1 MALTAQEPPGTRV
14 TLGCFIL
21 QTTEGEAPAEHQ
33 EQQPSSTSCCISAK
47 TPFPKGTTGASL
59 QVTPCETGPRAWR
72 SQTPLLGFEPNLAI
86 MNSNIMVHHGHCAST
101 TYT

>member
-1 MALTAQEPPGTRV
+1 MDRQHATCGSHSPR
-14 TLGCFIL
+14 
-21 QTTEGEAPAEHQ
+21 TTWHKGDTGLFLPANCKQ

-59 QVTPCETGPRAWR
+59 WVTPCEAGPRAWR
-72 SQTPLLGFEPNLAI
+72 SQTLLLGFEPNLAI
-86 MNSNIMVHHGHCAST
+86 MNPNVMVHQGHCARS